1 MHSDNIGIILAGGM
15 GLRLHPI
22 TLTLNKHLLP
32 VYNKPMIYYPISI
45 LMLAGIKRILL
56 ITDKESVKKFKKL
69 FNNGKY
75 LGIEISYIVQ
85 HKPNG
90 IPEGLILAKKKIM
103 NKKTILILG
112 DNFFFGQNF
121 PDELKK
127 AINNNE
133 DGCTFFTYNV
143 SNPENYAVISS
154 TKKKIIIEEKPKK
167 PKSNLVIPGIY
178 IFDNKASYYAS
189 KLKKSKR
196 GELEIVY
203 LIKMYLD
210 KKKYICQKI
219 NRGVAWHDMGSF
231 DDLLAA
237 SDLVQKYEER
247 QNLMI
252 GSVEEVAFRMGY
264 IDKKKILQFSSKI
277 NNSYGNYLKKII
289 NEK

>member
-1 MHSDNIGIILAGGM
+1 M
-15 GLRLHPI
+15 
-22 TLTLNKHLLP
+22 
-32 VYNKPMIYYPISI
+32 
-45 LMLAGIKRILL
+45 
-56 ITDKESVKKFKKL
+56 
-69 FNNGKY
+69 
-75 LGIEISYIVQ
+75 
-85 HKPNG
+85 
-90 IPEGLILAKKKIM
+90 
-103 NKKTILILG
+103 
-112 DNFFFGQNF
+112 
-121 PDELKK
+121 
-127 AINNNE
+127 
-133 DGCTFFTYNV
+133 
-143 SNPENYAVISS
+143 
-154 TKKKIIIEEKPKK
+154 
-167 PKSNLVIPGIY
+167 
-178 IFDNKASYYAS
+178 
-189 KLKKSKR
+189 KKSKR
-196 GELEIVY
+196 GELEIVD